1 MLCREDEKISVWI
14 DGELSREEAD
24 EVAIHVEGCSSCREL
39 AASFQSLREGLRLDV
54 EPDPGFVV
62 RFRERRDEP
71 LWKWRRVGLRLLPF
85 AVGALVA
92 ALIVVWAAA
101 QREPDLTVL
110 EREAIGN
117 DTVFALATPEPV
129 LLIALEP
136 FPGEVP

>member
-1 MLCREDEKISVWI
+1 MLCRDDEKISAWI
-14 DGELSREEAD
+14 DAELSQEEA
-24 EVAIHVEGCSSCREL
+24 ERVAIHVERCSTCREL
-39 AASFQSLREGLRLDV
+39 ASSFRSLREGLGLEV

-85 AVGALVA
+85 AAGALVA
-92 ALIVVWAAA
+92 ALITVWAAA
-101 QREPDLTVL
+101 QQETDLTVL

-117 DTVFALATPEPV
+117 DTVFARATPEPV